1 MIYEVPSDESGKNR
15 KERKHIEKFSSCFC
29 RLFTCCLSFRSCCFC
44 FVVVHFNLFCFDLLF
59 QFIDF
64 SLAVFQLKI
73 FKLRK
78 LEIWKKKSVHNEKT
92 QTFSIEKYIWNNSLT
107 YFFPL
112 LDTLD
117 SLKWEKKLANDSLR
131 WSIQESI
138 LGIRMNSCHMTE
150 YNGRQ

>member
-1 MIYEVPSDESGKNR
+1 MKFHQMKAAKTGKNESTS
-15 KERKHIEKFSSCFC
+15 KSFHLAFVDCSLVVCHFDHVVFV
-29 RLFTCCLSFRSCCFC
+29 LLSFISIFFVSICFFNSSIFHSLYFNWKFLSCE
-44 FVVVHFNLFCFDLLF
+44 NW
-59 QFIDF
+59 
-64 SLAVFQLKI
+64 KYG
-73 FKLRK
+73 KRK
-78 LEIWKKKSVHNEKT
+78 AYNEKT